1 MSVPSPWSDEGVAEA
16 LDGAPEEALEA
27 AEAIAAAA
35 GFPGELLT
43 DTGREWAETRGVP
56 PDELLDRALR
66 RVRDLSAGETNDE
79 ILAELRDLRYRLG
92 DALAR

>member
-1 MSVPSPWSDEGVAEA
+1 VTAWTDESVAA
-16 LDGAPEEALEA
+16 ALEGTPEDALAA

-35 GFPGELLT
+35 GFPGELLS
-43 DTGREWAETRGVP
+43 DAGREWAETHGVP
-56 PDELLDRALR
+56 PDALLDRALR

-79 ILAELRDLRYRLG
+79 LLAELRDLRYRLG

>member
-1 MSVPSPWSDEGVAEA
+1 VTGWTDESVAA
-16 LDGAPEEALEA
+16 ALEGTPEDALAA

-35 GFPGELLT
+35 GFPGELLS
-43 DTGREWAETRGVP
+43 DAGREWAETHGVP
-56 PDELLDRALR
+56 PDALLDRALR

-79 ILAELRDLRYRLG
+79 LLAELRDLRYRLG